1 MGKDR
6 IYASFKFFLYTLL
19 GSVLMLI
26 AMITMYNVAGTS
38 DIPSLMNY
46 TFDYGSINLMGFE
59 ILGGFQTLL
68 FLAFFCQFCC
78 KDADVACSYMVT

>member
-1 MGKDR
+1 MFYLGIWGGKDR
-6 IYASFKFFLYTLL
+6 VYMRLLNFSIYSFRFGPDVDSDDL
-19 GSVLMLI
+19 
-26 AMITMYNVAGTS
+26 NVQRCGNI

-68 FLAFFCQFCC
+68 FLAFLP
-78 KDADVACSYMVT
+78 VLL